1 MLTVI
6 GIAVVGHDGALT
18 AEESPLVVVDEHPA
32 MARAPTRAIEA
43 VGAVGE
49 SAQVRCAVLWY
60 TWWGAVSTGRWCA
73 ANSPVGIV
81 VAVLPWL
88 SNDPNELRERQQV
101 R

>member
-43 VGAVGE
+43 AA
-49 SAQVRCAVLWY
+49 S
-60 TWWGAVSTGRWCA
+60 GRFTEI
-73 ANSPVGIV
+73 PFFRV
-81 VAVLPWL
+81 
-88 SNDPNELRERQQV
+88 
-101 R
+101 